1 MSVIRIWKLILRDLK
16 SGPSS
21 PVFLFSI
28 LMPLLV
34 TFLLKVVFISLL
46 APKPRLAIA
55 DLGGS
60 RIVKIAENIP
70 EIKLIHAENAF
81 HLRNLVEAHDADAG
95 IILEENFDDALRA
108 GEKPRLEFFLSGES
122 LLSNRVLL
130 AVSTLDLVRG
140 VEARPD
146 PVAVRIHDSGEGEK
160 YSPISVRIVP
170 SILIFVMLVAGVFVP
185 AFMLVSERERK
196 TLHALL
202 VTPVTMSEILI
213 SKALLGILMV
223 MAMSCLTLALNGAL
237 RGGILGLLLFLMV
250 GAVMCIEVGLIYG
263 TTAKDAKS
271 LYTLIKSLNVLLA
284 GPVIFYL
291 FPRWP
296 QWIARLFPTF
306 WFIDPLYRISL
317 QGASFHDVKSD
328 LLAAWIICIVLL
340 PVVWAL
346 GKRLQVK
353 LAST

>member
-1 MSVIRIWKLILRDLK
+1 MIRTWKLVLRDLK
-16 SGPSS
+16 SGPRS

-34 TFLLKVVFISLL
+34 TFLLKVVFVSLL
-46 APKPRLAIA
+46 APKARLAVA

-60 RIVKIAENIP
+60 QIVKIAENIP
-70 EIKLIHAENAF
+70 EINLIHAENAAD
-81 HLRNLVEAHDADAG
+81 LRNLVEAHDADAG
-95 IILEENFDDALRA
+95 IVLTENFDDAVRA

-140 VEARPD
+140 VEARSD
-146 PVAVRIHDSGEGEK
+146 PVAVRIYDSAAGEK
-160 YSPISVRIVP
+160 APPISVRIVP
-170 SILIFVMLVAGVFVP
+170 SVLIFVMLVTGVFVP

-202 VTPVTMSEILI
+202 VTPVTMSEILM
-213 SKALLGILMV
+213 SKAILGIFMV
-223 MAMSCLTLALNGAL
+223 MTMSCLTLALNRAL
-237 RGGILGLLLFLMV
+237 GGEILGLLLFLMV

-263 TTAKDAKS
+263 TTVKDAQS

-291 FPRWP
+291 FPSWP

-306 WFIDPLYRISL
+306 WFIDPIYRMSL
-317 QGASFHDVKSD
+317 QGASFNDVKSD
-328 LLAAWIICIVLL
+328 LLVAWIICIVLL
-340 PVVWAL
+340 PVVWSL